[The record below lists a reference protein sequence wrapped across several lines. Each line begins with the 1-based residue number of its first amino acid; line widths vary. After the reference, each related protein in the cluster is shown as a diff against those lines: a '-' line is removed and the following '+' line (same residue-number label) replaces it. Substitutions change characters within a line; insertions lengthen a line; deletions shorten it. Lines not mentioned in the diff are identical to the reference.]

1 MNVYL
6 ELFIEFFQIGLFAI
20 GGGPATIPFLMD
32 LPSRHD
38 WYKVSDVANMLAV
51 SENTTGP
58 IGINMATYAGYNA
71 AGITGGIVATLSLVL
86 PSLIIIVL
94 IAKLLNNFSKNMYV
108 KSSFSMIRPAVTGL
122 IATSVLGIFQTAIF
136 TSSEEH
142 FQLPVLLIV
151 LCAAFA
157 VLMNVKKLNLF
168 TLRYGYYAGRYWE
181 LFLIYK
187 KCTEC
192 RFKHSVHFLLEKIMS
207 KYRKIYQ
214 ISIDIPIN
222 II

>member
-32 LPSRHD
+32 LPKRHD
-38 WYKVSDVANMLAV
+38 WYEVSDVANMLAV
-51 SENTTGP
+51 SESTPGP

-71 AGITGGIVATLSLVL
+71 AGILGGIVATFSLVL

-108 KSSFSMIRPAVTGL
+108 KSSFAMIRPAVTGL

-136 TSSEEH
+136 TSSEGL
-142 FQLPVLLIV
+142 FQIPVFLIV

-157 VLMNVKKLNLF
+157 VLMNVEKLKGLHPAVWILCGAILGVVF
-168 TLRYGYYAGRYWE
+168 SL
-181 LFLIYK
+181 
-187 KCTEC
+187 
-192 RFKHSVHFLLEKIMS
+192 
-207 KYRKIYQ
+207 
-214 ISIDIPIN
+214 
-222 II
+222 